1 MTWTYPLQFCILCH
15 TDSTIYIYN
24 LHNASKSIYT
34 YIYIYA
40 SFFSKVSFLLGICN
54 ILNLMTTI
62 VLEECFLQVNHC
74 PVKKLEGVFVYIHII
89 GPNNKPVYKQT
100 MAHRSRNQPPTRRFM
115 EIETRNNWYVALKT
129 CGCRKSCTLQSRTAT
144 ANLFSLKEIW
154 GVHTKQTN
162 SINDD
167 MGTSM
172 MEIDFVNMGRLWQAN
187 VPWRNFMV
195 HLWGNIN
202 QPLWLN
208 CWVYWLTF
216 AVNLVFWSP

>member
-1 MTWTYPLQFCILCH
+1 
-15 TDSTIYIYN
+15 
-24 LHNASKSIYT
+24 
-34 YIYIYA
+34 
-40 SFFSKVSFLLGICN
+40 
-54 ILNLMTTI
+54 MTTI
-62 VLEECFLQVNHC
+62 VLEECILQVNHC
-74 PVKKLEGVFVYIHII
+74 PVKKLEGVGIYIYTYIYIHIHTYIYIYTYIHII

-144 ANLFSLKEIW
+144 ANLFSLKQIW
-154 GVHTKQTN
+154 GVHRKQTT

-172 MEIDFVNMGRLWQAN
+172 VEIGFVNMGRLWQPN

-195 HLWGNIN
+195 HLWEKIN

-216 AVNLVFWSP
+216 AVSLVFWSP

>member
-1 MTWTYPLQFCILCH
+1 VE
-15 TDSTIYIYN
+15 IY
-24 LHNASKSIYT
+24 HVFS
-34 YIYIYA
+34 
-40 SFFSKVSFLLGICN
+40 SKVGFLLGICD

-115 EIETRNNWYVALKT
+115 EIETRNTWYVALKT